1 MGQIHFPGVS
11 CLARDDSERCAWGL
25 ARPASLGADLT
36 RKEDF
41 DYVAGRGCEIADGT
55 TNWRHVIEL

>member
-1 MGQIHFPGVS
+1 MS
-11 CLARDDSERCAWGL
+11 CLARDGSERCAWDL

-41 DYVAGRGCEIADGT
+41 DYVAGQGCEIADGT